1 MKTQKKNIKYFLMG
15 LFAILCGIALAVVA
29 KGFSNHNKGDKSFAI
44 AQALTKNCD
53 CESIEQFMYF
63 RGVKYSKKKGN
74 TNEKAE
80 YELTN
85 CKYESLAKESYRINE
100 MLTETVRYY
109 EDIDYLKL
117 EFIGPEKRE
126 AVIIKNGIIQ

>member
-1 MKTQKKNIKYFLMG
+1 MKTLKKNIKYFLIVF
-15 LFAILCGIALAVVA
+15 FAILCGIALAGVA

-53 CESIEQFMYF
+53 CESVEQFIYV
-63 RGVKYSKKKGN
+63 RGIVYSTEEGI